1 MKISNTGLTAF
12 IKTASSLNITAAAKE
27 LGITQSALSQR
38 IALLEDD
45 LETTLFI
52 REARGLKLT
61 ERGEKLLH
69 FALLNQK
76 LEEEFLQELNGSSN
90 ELAGTLSIAG
100 YSSILRSV
108 IIPALAPFLRKH
120 PKIQISFNSY
130 EVEELP
136 DILKTAKADIIFTDY
151 LWEKNGV
158 VNFKCGNEE
167 FVVIESAKYD
177 PASDIYLDNGPEDNA
192 TEDFFRQQVRAP
204 KVLRRSFMGDVYG
217 IIDGVE
223 KGLGKAVMSKHL
235 IKQNKAVTIK
245 DGYKKYTR
253 SVTMSYFDQPYYS
266 KLMTRILHELKENCV
281 HFLS

>member
-38 IALLEDD
+38 IALLEND

-61 ERGEKLLH
+61 EQGEKLLH

-76 LEEEFLQELNGSSN
+76 LEDEFLHEFSGAPD
-90 ELAGTLSIAG
+90 EIAGTLSLAG
-100 YSSILRSV
+100 YSSIMRSV
-108 IIPALAPFLRKH
+108 VIPALAPFLRKN
-120 PKIQISFNSY
+120 PKIQISFQSY
-130 EVEELP
+130 EMGELP

-151 LWEKNGV
+151 LWEKNGII
-158 VNFKCGNEE
+158 NFKCGNEE
-167 FVVIESAKYD
+167 FVVIESTKY
-177 PASDIYLDNGPEDNA
+177 PGTPDIYLDHGPDDNA
-192 TEDFFRQQVRAP
+192 TEEYFRQQVRAP
-204 KVLRRSFMGDVYG
+204 KVLKRSFMGDVYG

-235 IKQNKAVTIK
+235 INQNKAVTIK
-245 DGYKKYTR
+245 DAYKKYTR
-253 SVTMSYFDQPYYS
+253 PVTMSFFDQPYYS
-266 KLMTRILHELKENCV
+266 KLMTRVLQELQTNCAQY
-281 HFLS
+281 LS